1 MPAKKLSKPQLIDYL
16 VQRGFDVVTDDKLT
30 ATKPAGRRGRGT
42 VKRTRAKEGT
52 QARHIPR
59 KPKERIGAYEQRVL
73 EEFWAYY
80 KRLRSPKKRRWTKKE
95 ALTVIR
101 AMRKYHIYRDPHAVD
116 WHISPE
122 ENILAF
128 KYRK

>member
-1 MPAKKLSKPQLIDYL
+1 MPAKKLSKPHLIDYL
-16 VQRGFDVVTDDKLT
+16 VKRGFDVVTDDQLK

-42 VKRTRAKEGT
+42 VTRTRAQKGS
-52 QARHIPR
+52 QAQHIPR
-59 KPKERIGAYEQRVL
+59 KPKERIGAYEQRVVD
-73 EEFWAYY
+73 EFWAYY
-80 KRLRSPKKRRWTKKE
+80 KGLRSPRKQHWTKKE
-95 ALTVIR
+95 VLKVIR